1 MLLRTGMPTRIQQ
14 IEAPAPDLR
23 RSSRGRGA
31 DRLSRRFPQPRF
43 ARRFPQ
49 AAAAGGRPLPAYIAH
64 VPSPLLQ
71 PRASHGASSQS
82 DDLIESLPGVICVIN
97 SDWRITAVNRRA
109 VEIAGRVRA
118 DLLGA
123 AIWDYPVLA
132 PDPALWGE
140 LQRAMVRRTPFVR
153 QVDAA
158 TLGVPLQ
165 LHVMPHRDGLL
176 LQALEQESP
185 HEFDE
190 PHSTMVRLAR
200 GAESRARTLQSLTAA
215 LSGALAEEEVS
226 AVVLRQALPAFGATA
241 GDVVLLSEDRQEF
254 RALCW
259 VGYPEELAR
268 EWMHYPVESGTPG
281 RDIVRTGEPLFLT
294 SITVIEERY
303 PRIAPILRAN
313 SLSAYAGMP
322 IVLGGRVGGVVCF
335 NFPEAREFTEEDR
348 AMLLAFAAQCALALE
363 RAQLFNAEQRA
374 RAEAEAANQAKTDFL
389 AVMSHELRT
398 PLTAI
403 LGYEELLADGVSG
416 PVNDAQHLQ
425 LERIKV
431 SAMHLLQ
438 LIDELLT
445 FSRLET
451 DDEHCESTPIALA
464 TILDESVA
472 LITPLAAARR
482 LTLAATPPAQ
492 PHTLFTDPAKL
503 RQVLVNLLSN
513 AVKFTERGRID
524 LTASCD
530 ENTVRIDVR
539 DTGIGIADE
548 HLDRIFEPFWQAERR
563 TTRRAGGTG
572 LGLSVSRGLVNL
584 LGGTLTVESE
594 VGVGSVFTIL
604 LPG

>member
-1 MLLRTGMPTRIQQ
+1 V
-14 IEAPAPDLR
+14 
-23 RSSRGRGA
+23 SS
-31 DRLSRRFPQPRF
+31 P
-43 ARRFPQ
+43 
-49 AAAAGGRPLPAYIAH
+49 
-64 VPSPLLQ
+64 VLQ
-71 PRASHGASSQS
+71 PRASHGASSGT
-82 DDLIESLPGVICVIN
+82 DELIESLPGVICVVDG
-97 SDWRITAVNRRA
+97 DWRITAVNRRA
-109 VEIAGRVRA
+109 VELAGCARGE
-118 DLLGA
+118 LLGA
-123 AIWDYPVLA
+123 RIWDFPVLA
-132 PDPALWGE
+132 PNPALWGE
-140 LQRAMVRRTPFVR
+140 LQQALSRRTPFVR
-153 QVDAA
+153 QVEAS
-158 TLGVPLQ
+158 TLGIPLE

-176 LQALEQESP
+176 LQALERATP
-185 HEFDE
+185 HGGDE
-190 PHSTMVRLAR
+190 HHATVVRLAR
-200 GAESRARTLQSLTAA
+200 GAETRARTLQSLTAA

-259 VGYPEELAR
+259 VGYPEDLIR
-268 EWMHYPVESGTPG
+268 EWMHYPLESGTPG
-281 RDIVRTGEPLFLT
+281 RDIVQTGEPLFFS

-303 PRIAPILRAN
+303 PRLAPILRAN
-313 SLSAYAGMP
+313 ALSAYAGMP
-322 IVLGGRVGGVVCF
+322 IVLGGRVSGVVSF
-335 NFPEAREFTEEDR
+335 NFPAAREFTEEDR

-451 DDEHCESTPIALA
+451 DDERCESTPIALA

-492 PHTLFTDPAKL
+492 PYTLFTDPAKL

-530 ENTVRIDVR
+530 DDTVRIDVR
-539 DTGIGIADE
+539 DTGIGIAQE
-548 HLDRIFEPFWQAERR
+548 YLDRIFEPFWQVERR

-604 LPG
+604 LPT

>member
-1 MLLRTGMPTRIQQ
+1 
-14 IEAPAPDLR
+14 
-23 RSSRGRGA
+23 
-31 DRLSRRFPQPRF
+31 
-43 ARRFPQ
+43 
-49 AAAAGGRPLPAYIAH
+49 
-64 VPSPLLQ
+64 
-71 PRASHGASSQS
+71 
-82 DDLIESLPGVICVIN
+82 VICVIN
-97 SDWRITAVNRRA
+97 GDWRITAINRRA
-109 VEIAGRVRA
+109 VELAGRVRA

-132 PDPALWGE
+132 PNPALWGE

-153 QVDAA
+153 QLDVA
-158 TLGVPLQ
+158 TLGVPLR

-185 HEFDE
+185 HPFDE
-190 PHSTMVRLAR
+190 PHSTILRIAR

-259 VGYPEELAR
+259 VGYPEELVR

-303 PRIAPILRAN
+303 PRLAAMLRAN

-322 IVLGGRVGGVVCF
+322 IVLGGRVSGVVSF

-416 PVNDAQHLQ
+416 PVNDAQQLQ

-472 LITPLAAARR
+472 LIAPLAAARR
-482 LTLAATPPAQ
+482 LTLAATPPVL
-492 PHTLFTDPAKL
+492 PRTLFTDPAKL

-530 ENTVRIDVR
+530 DHTVRIDVR
-539 DTGIGIADE
+539 DTGIGIAEE

-604 LPG
+604 LPA

>member
-1 MLLRTGMPTRIQQ
+1 
-14 IEAPAPDLR
+14 
-23 RSSRGRGA
+23 
-31 DRLSRRFPQPRF
+31 
-43 ARRFPQ
+43 
-49 AAAAGGRPLPAYIAH
+49 
-64 VPSPLLQ
+64 
-71 PRASHGASSQS
+71 
-82 DDLIESLPGVICVIN
+82 
-97 SDWRITAVNRRA
+97 
-109 VEIAGRVRA
+109 
-118 DLLGA
+118 
-123 AIWDYPVLA
+123 
-132 PDPALWGE
+132 
-140 LQRAMVRRTPFVR
+140 
-153 QVDAA
+153 
-158 TLGVPLQ
+158 
-165 LHVMPHRDGLL
+165 
-176 LQALEQESP
+176 
-185 HEFDE
+185 
-190 PHSTMVRLAR
+190 
-200 GAESRARTLQSLTAA
+200 
-215 LSGALAEEEVS
+215 
-226 AVVLRQALPAFGATA
+226 
-241 GDVVLLSEDRQEF
+241 
-254 RALCW
+254 
-259 VGYPEELAR
+259 
-268 EWMHYPVESGTPG
+268 MHYPVESGTPG
-281 RDIVRTGEPLFLT
+281 RDIVRTGEPLFFT
-294 SITVIEERY
+294 SITVLEERY
-303 PRIAPILRAN
+303 PRLATILRAN

-322 IVLGGRVGGVVCF
+322 IVLGGRVSGVVSF

-348 AMLLAFAAQCALALE
+348 AILLAFAAQCALALE

-416 PVNDAQHLQ
+416 PVNDAQQLQ

-472 LITPLAAARR
+472 LIAPLAAARR
-482 LTLAATPPAQ
+482 LTLAATPPVQ
-492 PHTLFTDPAKL
+492 PRTLFTDPAKL

-530 ENTVRIDVR
+530 DHTVRIDVR
-539 DTGIGIADE
+539 DTGIGIAEE

-604 LPG
+604 LPA